1 MHNSVQYKVEINCG
15 PSPSG
20 TESYIARQLGANFP
34 IIGCQTTPNGLTIFL
49 KAAHPVADGALKDMA
64 DEITEILSSLGITMN
79 SGVIRRVW
87 KRSVSVPGVFDR
99 VQNVAATLTGFD
111 LRPAREVPVLYFY
124 KGLRFDLDLSARMA
138 RTNPAR
144 QVNVF

>member
-20 TESYIARQLGANFP
+20 TESHIASQLGENFP
-34 IIGCQTTPNGLTIFL
+34 VIDCQTTQNGLTIFL
-49 KAAHPVADGALKDMA
+49 KAANPVADGALKDMA
-64 DEITEILSSLGITMN
+64 DQITEILSSLGITLN
-79 SGVIRRVW
+79 LGVIRRVC
-87 KRSVSVPGVFDR
+87 KRSVSSPGVFDR

-124 KGLRFDLDLSARMA
+124 KGLRFDLDLSTRMT
-138 RTNPAR
+138 RKNPAG
-144 QVNVF
+144 QVNFF